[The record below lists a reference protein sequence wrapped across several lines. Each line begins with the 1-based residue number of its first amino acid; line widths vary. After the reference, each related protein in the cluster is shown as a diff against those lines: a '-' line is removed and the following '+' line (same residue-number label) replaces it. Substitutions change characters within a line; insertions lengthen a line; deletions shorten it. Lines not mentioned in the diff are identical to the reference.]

1 MRQGSCSPLLPI
13 MIQLSWCRLPTPVQ
27 VLCDYS
33 QGNKWLHSE
42 CRGTPSSVP
51 VYPPAIEAIEHT
63 MAPLSM
69 SAEQH
74 RLLEQLMEGAPVV
87 ISGQQVGF
95 LGGPFYTWLKIAGTV
110 EHARRSGAVPIFWI
124 EDNDHDIKEAQ
135 RISLIDNED
144 HLLTL
149 ECPPGERLDR
159 QMIVATCTVSLEIA
173 NLFERLWAVYRAQ
186 PFTEEV
192 LTALAECYT
201 TGRLWSEAFLCWLQ
215 WCWGDIG
222 VLFIR
227 SSILRKCGLMQ
238 PLIVRALEE
247 SEQFLHTVKQQTAEL
262 ERRGYTA
269 QMVVSNLPM
278 FYHRDGR
285 RYRIHASDDE
295 SYRAYR
301 WRFSR
306 NELKELIES
315 QPEQFSPSAALRP
328 LVQDWLFR
336 PIVTVLGP
344 AELSY
349 HLQLRSTYDEWSI
362 PKPSLIPRPSATVV
376 PQRVMRLLMNNAEAV
391 ERFFEPEQT
400 FRAWLAQRLDEDRLI
415 GYAAQL
421 HHSVN
426 QQMAEFH
433 DHVARFDRMLARS
446 IASTQHVIFDRL
458 TSLERKIRRSVMRR
472 KSQVVEQ
479 YHRARVHL
487 FPYNGLQER
496 SIAPIHW
503 LCKLGIDQWRS
514 AVLRIATYDAVAH
527 YVVHPDELL
536 SNNGTLLA
544 NKQER
549 NVT

>member
-1 MRQGSCSPLLPI
+1 MRQGSCSLLVPI
-13 MIQLSWCRLPTPVQ
+13 MIQLLWCRLPTPVR

-33 QGNKWLHSE
+33 QGDKWLHSE
-42 CRGTPSSVP
+42 CKGTPSFVP
-51 VYPPAIEAIEHT
+51 VHLPAIQAIEDT
-63 MAPLSM
+63 MAPLSV
-69 SAEQH
+69 SAEQ
-74 RLLEQLMEGAPVV
+74 RRMREQLMKGTPVV

-124 EDNDHDIKEAQ
+124 EDNDHDIEEAQ
-135 RISLIDNED
+135 RIRLIDNDD

-149 ECPPGERLDR
+149 ECPPGGRLER
-159 QMIVATCTVSLEIA
+159 QTIVATCTVGEEIA
-173 NLFERLWAVYRAQ
+173 DLFDRLSAAYRGQ

-192 LTALAECYT
+192 LSALAECYT
-201 TGRLWSEAFLCWLQ
+201 TGRTWSEAFLDWLQ

-222 VLFIR
+222 VLFVR
-227 SSILRKCGLMQ
+227 SSLLRKRGLMQ
-238 PLIVRALEE
+238 PIIIRALEE
-247 SEQFLHTVKQQTAEL
+247 SEQFLHAVQQQTAEL
-262 ERRGYTA
+262 ERRGYSA
-269 QMVVSNLPM
+269 QIVVLNLPL
-278 FYHRDGR
+278 FYHHDGR

-301 WRFSR
+301 WCFSR
-306 NELKELIES
+306 NELRELIES
-315 QPEQFSPSAALRP
+315 RPEQFSPSAALRP

-349 HLQLRSTYDEWSI
+349 HLQLRSAYEVWSI
-362 PKPSLIPRPSATVV
+362 PKPSLKPRPSATVV
-376 PQRVMRLLMNNAEAV
+376 PQRVMRLLMNNAEAI

-400 FRAWLAQRLDEDRLI
+400 FRAWITQRLDEDRLI
-415 GYAAQL
+415 EYAAQL
-421 HHSVN
+421 HHSIS

-433 DHVARFDRMLARS
+433 DHVAGFDRMLARS
-446 IASTQHVIFDRL
+446 IASTQHVISDRL

-487 FPYNGLQER
+487 FPYDGLQER

-514 AVLRIATYDAVAH
+514 AVLRIATFDAVAH

-536 SNNGTLLA
+536 GNNGTLLA
-544 NKQER
+544 NEQEQ